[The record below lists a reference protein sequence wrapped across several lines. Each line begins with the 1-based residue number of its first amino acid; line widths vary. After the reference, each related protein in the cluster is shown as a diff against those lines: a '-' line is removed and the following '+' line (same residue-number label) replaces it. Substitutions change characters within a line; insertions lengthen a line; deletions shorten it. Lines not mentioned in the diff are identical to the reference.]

1 MGSFRKFFSYII
13 LVFSFCFVVFLL
25 LFEATYLPDFIQKEL
40 GKPNFRAILNLLA
53 VIVGGLNLAYQRR
66 LDFGLTI
73 GWVFWHDF
81 LKVLFFIL
89 AIISFVT
96 GLTNIVLAVVGV
108 WGKSSTGAGDLLSAG
123 GLILAVVS
131 AYYLW
136 ALARAEEEAKKL
148 IVEMREKNAR
158 IKEVE
163 NRLSEFEKIVSEK
176 SLYSNINALNYV
188 TLLLVRTTHNV
199 SSTLKTSSLSEKY
212 KKSLDYQIK
221 IIRHLQ
227 VLTGFIKEIGGITKL
242 EVKNNIKDI
251 AENYKYNISTL
262 RENPDLI
269 EWEAIAPLLESFMR
283 QLRMMFPRKN
293 EYSKDVWAL
302 IEAICNDLDLDPDS
316 L

>member
-1 MGSFRKFFSYII
+1 MDNFRKFFSYVI
-13 LVFSFCFVVFLL
+13 LIFSFSFVVFLL
-25 LFEATYLPDFIQKEL
+25 LFEASYLPDSVQKEL
-40 GKPNFRAILNLLA
+40 EKSNFRAILNLLA

-66 LDFGLTI
+66 LDFGLTV

-108 WGKSSTGAGDLLSAG
+108 WGKSSTGTGDLLSAG

-148 IVEMREKNAR
+148 IVEMRGKNER

-176 SLYSNINALNYV
+176 SLYSNINALSYIM
-188 TLLLVRTTHNV
+188 LLLVRATHNV
-199 SSTLKTSSLSEKY
+199 SSILKTSSLSEEY
-212 KKSLDYQIK
+212 RRSLDYQIK
-221 IIRHLQ
+221 IIKQLQ
-227 VLTGFIKEIGGITKL
+227 VLAGFIKEIGGITKL
-242 EVKNNIKDI
+242 EVKSNIKDI

-262 RENPDLI
+262 KENSDLI
-269 EWEAIAPLLESFMR
+269 EWEAITPLLESFMR

-293 EYSKDVWAL
+293 EYSKDVWIL
-302 IEAICNDLDLDPDS
+302 IETICNDLDIDLDS